1 MRRRTA
7 RSSAPYSHLA
17 SLTGRI
23 LSSAPT
29 SLRSAAADT
38 IHRAT
43 LEDQADSHPIDS
55 ADKLKLEQQKPIFKK
70 RAELAAKVKDF
81 WFTALEN
88 CGKTAQF
95 IDAVDEEALK
105 ALKDV
110 WIEHSA
116 DDVREYEIRFTFGKN
131 PYFKNT
137 TLVKKL
143 TLQPPADLADKADT
157 PKPFDLDVPVYLAD
171 KTPIDWTS
179 PDHDL
184 TKKAPRSHADEREE
198 FDEFE
203 GPGSFFNWFGETG
216 EDRTS
221 LAEVLVEWWAHATEC
236 VVLCLLCGLLCRA
249 VRVLTR
255 DPMPQVRRGP
265 HPPRRRR
272 VRRRVRLRQ
281 RV

>member
-1 MRRRTA
+1 MTE
-7 RSSAPYSHLA
+7 
-17 SLTGRI
+17 
-23 LSSAPT
+23 
-29 SLRSAAADT
+29 LRE
-38 IHRAT
+38 AT
-43 LEDQADSHPIDS
+43 RLDFLRQAFGESVAQDFEQNLDDIAKAHFE
-55 ADKLKLEQQKPIFKK
+55 AYKLKLEQQKPIFKK

-221 LAEVLVEWWAHATEC
+221 LAEVLVEWWAHATEYAA
-236 VVLCLLCGLLCRA
+236 GLTPLDDDESGA
-249 VRVLTR
+249 EFGFDSEFDDDESEDE
-255 DPMPQVRRGP
+255 DPKKEIDLDDEEKKRPKKK
-265 HPPRRRR
+265 
-272 VRRRVRLRQ
+272 Q
-281 RV
+281 RK